1 MNALTLRITSLKK
14 TLISLDT
21 SNMNY
26 MRKNLM
32 KSTVKMKSNMRRF
45 STAKSWDTSVVTRT
59 K

>member
-1 MNALTLRITSLKK
+1 MSALTLRITSLKK
-14 TLISLDT
+14 TLTSPDL

-32 KSTVKMKSNMRRF
+32 ISTIKMKSNMRRF
-45 STAKSWDTSVVTRT
+45 PTTRSWDTLVVTLT

>member
-1 MNALTLRITSLKK
+1 MSALTLRITSLKK
-14 TLISLDT
+14 TLTSPDL

-32 KSTVKMKSNMRRF
+32 ISTIKMKSNMRRF
-45 STAKSWDTSVVTRT
+45 PTTRSWDTSVVTLT